1 MTAKWVRG
9 YSQDLLCGRL
19 EKAKAVD
26 GNGNASFQGFEFTSN
41 VAVLN
46 SMISL
51 GSTIPELEKKRII
64 SNAAFNAAGIGVVTP
79 DSLLYEI
86 DKLEKQYLKETPKR
100 YILVTSLSV
109 GRFSKIRRQSIN
121 GCILTFRPDIPKHFS
136 KEATKIEKQASYSIC
151 GELPQDYLVAK
162 IAVTGKSSSEAA
174 DRAIDAIDLF
184 RGIWNLFYNRK
195 HVYRISSGSREPV
208 NKIVLGPLHT
218 LHFPTAKLATESWWY
233 EPDYTGPLK
242 TLDPS
247 KEIESFYGFQK
258 RVRESLCKS
267 PFRPFLESAII
278 RYTRALD
285 LRDWNNA
292 FLNLWTLLETLTN
305 TGENDTH
312 KVTVRRTSFMYQDRE
327 YVRQILTHLR
337 DYRNRAV
344 HTGTGNEDI
353 ETLMFQLKNFVETA
367 LEFLVANKF
376 GLKNLGEVAQ
386 FLDLPDEKTVLTD
399 RSRLI
404 KSALKFT
411 QK

>member
-1 MTAKWVRG
+1 MTANWVRG
-9 YSQDLLCGRL
+9 YSPDLLCGRL

-41 VAVLN
+41 AAVLN
-46 SMISL
+46 SMVSL

-64 SNAAFNAAGIGVVTP
+64 SKAAFNAASIGVVTP
-79 DSLLYEI
+79 DSLLSEI

-100 YILVTSLSV
+100 YVLVTSLSV
-109 GRFSKIRRQSIN
+109 GRFSKIRRQSIDS
-121 GCILTFRPDIPKHFS
+121 CILTFRPDIPKPFS

-258 RVRESLCKS
+258 RVRESLRKS

-278 RYTRALD
+278 RYTS
-285 LRDWNNA
+285 
-292 FLNLWTLLETLTN
+292 T
-305 TGENDTH
+305 
-312 KVTVRRTSFMYQDRE
+312 M
-327 YVRQILTHLR
+327 
-337 DYRNRAV
+337 
-344 HTGTGNEDI
+344 
-353 ETLMFQLKNFVETA
+353 
-367 LEFLVANKF
+367 
-376 GLKNLGEVAQ
+376 
-386 FLDLPDEKTVLTD
+386 
-399 RSRLI
+399 
-404 KSALKFT
+404 
-411 QK
+411 

>member
-1 MTAKWVRG
+1 MTVKWVEG
-9 YSQDLLCGRL
+9 YSPDLLCRRL
-19 EKAKAVD
+19 EEAKTVD
-26 GNGNASFQGFEFTSN
+26 SNGKASFQGFEFTSN

-46 SMISL
+46 SMVSF
-51 GSTIPELEKKRII
+51 SSNIPELERKRIV
-64 SNAAFNAAGIGVVTP
+64 SKAAFNAAGQGEISPQT
-79 DSLLYEI
+79 LLSEI
-86 DKLEKQYLKETPKR
+86 DNLEKQYLREAPKQ
-100 YILVTSLSV
+100 YVLVTSLSI
-109 GRFSKIRRQSIN
+109 GRFFKLGHQSIN
-121 GCILTFRPDIPKHFS
+121 GCIVTFRPDIPKAFR
-136 KEATKIEKQASYSIC
+136 KEIEKIEKQASYSIC
-151 GELPQDYLVAK
+151 GELPRDYLVAK
-162 IAVTGKSSSEAA
+162 IAVTGKSNSEAA

-233 EPDYTGPLK
+233 EPGYMGPLK

-247 KEIESFYGFQK
+247 KEIESFYMFQGRIRK
-258 RVRESLCKS
+258 LLQRS
-267 PFRPFLESAII
+267 PFKAFLESAII

-285 LRDWNNA
+285 LRDWNSA
-292 FLNLWTLLETLTN
+292 FLNLWGLLETLTN

-312 KVTVRRTSFMYQDRE
+312 KVTVRRTSFLYQDRE

-337 DYRNRAV
+337 DHRNRAV
-344 HTGTGNEDI
+344 HTGSGNEDI

-376 GLKNLGEVAQ
+376 GLKNLGAVAQ
-386 FLDLPDEKTVLTD
+386 FLGLPDDKTLLTD
-399 RSRLI
+399 RIQLLQ
-404 KSALKFT
+404 SALKYT